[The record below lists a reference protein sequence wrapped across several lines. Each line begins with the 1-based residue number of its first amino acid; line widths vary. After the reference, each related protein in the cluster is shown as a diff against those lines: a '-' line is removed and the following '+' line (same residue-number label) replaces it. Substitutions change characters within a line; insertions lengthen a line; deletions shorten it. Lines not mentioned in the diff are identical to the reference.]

1 MPRPKRQK
9 TSTTN
14 MSDSTN
20 NHPWADLPA
29 QLSGAIEK
37 ADKAAQ
43 NDGQLSAFV
52 NSDSIVDSATFG
64 IKGAGSDNAILTTVS
79 KGGKVSIRTGTTAD
93 AEFTLSALPEQWQEF
108 FKQTPVMP
116 YQSYWWVGCSR
127 LRCLTISTCR

>member
-1 MPRPKRQK
+1 
-9 TSTTN
+9 

-20 NHPWADLPA
+20 GHPWADLPT

-37 ADKAAQ
+37 ANKAAQ
-43 NDGQLSAFV
+43 DDGQLSAFID
-52 NSDSIVDSATFG
+52 SDAIDSPATFG

-79 KGGKVSIRTGTTAD
+79 NGKVNIRTGTTSD

-116 YQSYWWVGCSR
+116 YQSYW
-127 LRCLTISTCR
+127 

>member
-9 TSTTN
+9 TSDTA
-14 MSDSTN
+14 MSESSS
-20 NHPWADLPA
+20 NHQWADLPS

-37 ADKAAQ
+37 ANKAAQ
-43 NDGQLSAFV
+43 NDGQLSAFITTDPI
-52 NSDSIVDSATFG
+52 SAPATFG

-79 KGGKVSIRTGTTAD
+79 NGKVDIRTGTTAD

-116 YQSYWWVGCSR
+116 YQSYWLVWLVVNMA
-127 LRCLTISTCR
+127 TPNTC

>member
-9 TSTTN
+9 TSDTP
-14 MSDSTN
+14 MSESSS
-20 NHPWADLPA
+20 NHPWADLPS

-37 ADKAAQ
+37 ANKAAQ
-43 NDGQLSAFV
+43 DDGQLSAFI
-52 NSDSIVDSATFG
+52 NTDAITAPATFG

-79 KGGKVSIRTGTTAD
+79 NGKVSIRTGTTTD

-116 YQSYWWVGCSR
+116 YQSYW
-127 LRCLTISTCR
+127 

>member
-9 TSTTN
+9 TSDTA
-14 MSDSTN
+14 MSESSS

-37 ADKAAQ
+37 ANKAAQ
-43 NDGQLSAFV
+43 SDGQLSAFIR
-52 NSDSIVDSATFG
+52 SDAITESATFG

-79 KGGKVSIRTGTTAD
+79 KGGKISIRTGTTTD

-108 FKQTPVMP
+108 FQADSCHAVSELLGHVWNE
-116 YQSYWWVGCSR
+116 YQAGR
-127 LRCLTISTCR
+127 H